1 MPDLSALERALGAIG
16 TAFRLHRLYP
26 PSHRAVQEAMR
37 QVEVLLPP
45 IAELGTVECKVG
57 VTGFH
62 VQRQHLLPRNAQ
74 LAEIASLLYARS
86 VRAVQ
91 ISPGVT
97 TEQVLALFAVAT
109 GHLPPG
115 DPSLGRI
122 TLVHGRRTTQTALRV
137 PLPASEPPAPVAA
150 GAPPAAATP
159 AATAAAPPPAPVPPP
174 RVGTGARPSPTANR
188 ADALP
193 VDVETRRLVG
203 TLATAES
210 VEGLHGAAER
220 LQQLVPDL
228 LALGDIA
235 VVAEV
240 IMSLDRALHRID
252 DPDLLERFG
261 ALAGALADPPIIE
274 RLIARLGEAR
284 VTPQERGALV
294 AGVGALASVAIPSLI
309 RGYLAAPAELRE
321 GYRAAIRAAAD
332 RAVDPL
338 SEVSREGEAPAV
350 AAAAHL
356 LGLTGSPRAVP
367 LLIELVKHQAD
378 PVREAALYALA
389 ELGGREITRPAIPAL
404 KDGSAPV
411 RMAAAKVIGLGGDL
425 STTALLIRRL
435 EQEEDEGVLSELL
448 MAIGRLGSPEAL
460 TVLAKHAEP
469 GGFMRRRTVHLRA
482 AAIAG
487 MGHLSSPEARAL
499 LALYSHDKEPTV
511 QRAAEAALG

>member
-1 MPDLSALERALGAIG
+1 
-16 TAFRLHRLYP
+16 
-26 PSHRAVQEAMR
+26 
-37 QVEVLLPP
+37 
-45 IAELGTVECKVG
+45 
-57 VTGFH
+57 
-62 VQRQHLLPRNAQ
+62 
-74 LAEIASLLYARS
+74 
-86 VRAVQ
+86 
-91 ISPGVT
+91 
-97 TEQVLALFAVAT
+97 
-109 GHLPPG
+109 
-115 DPSLGRI
+115 
-122 TLVHGRRTTQTALRV
+122 
-137 PLPASEPPAPVAA
+137 
-150 GAPPAAATP
+150 
-159 AATAAAPPPAPVPPP
+159 
-174 RVGTGARPSPTANR
+174 
-188 ADALP
+188 
-193 VDVETRRLVG
+193 VG